1 MQQPPPARPSP
12 NPILVAL
19 LTALGVF
26 TVGLLVITV
35 GLRLF
40 ARPEAEATP
49 TPDLSG
55 IVLTPLVPGITPT
68 ATVTPTPPP
77 TETPTATPTATLVP
91 SPTPTESPTLIPSP
105 TPTSQPTPYAGPYR
119 ANGGDY
125 VAIQRSSFVLD
136 GSLAEWGGIPSTPL
150 TFVQSG
156 AENYTGLAD
165 YGVSARLAWDAAYL
179 YMAWEVSDDVHVQE
193 LGSYEM
199 FKGDEVELWIDA
211 DLAGDFDE
219 NSLNNDDYQFGFSAG
234 RSIGFGPE
242 GVVWYPQ
249 RRPDWNAQLGVA
261 SQPLGGQGYT
271 IEAAI
276 PWSILDKQPHA
287 GMVLGYALN
296 ASDNDVPGAAAQ
308 QTILMHTPGMVFGQ
322 PATFSNIRLQ

>member
-1 MQQPPPARPSP
+1 MQQPPPPRRPQP
-12 NPILVAL
+12 LLIAL

-26 TVGLLVITV
+26 TIGLIAITI

-40 ARPEAEATP
+40 NRPPAATP
-49 TPDLSG
+49 TPDLGG
-55 IVLTPLVPGITPT
+55 IILTPLVPGSTPT
-68 ATVTPTPPP
+68 LA
-77 TETPTATPTATLVP
+77 P
-91 SPTPTESPTLIPSP
+91 SPTPTETSTPSPTPTLIPSP
-105 TPTSQPTPYAGPYR
+105 TPTETATPTVVPSPTPSPQPTPYAGPYR

-125 VAIQRSSFVLD
+125 VVLQRGGFTID
-136 GSLAEWGGIPSTPL
+136 GSLAEWGGVPSLPL
-150 TFVQSG
+150 TQVQQG
-156 AENYTGLAD
+156 PENYTGLAD
-165 YGVSARLAWDAAYL
+165 FGVSGRLAWDAAFL
-179 YMAWEVSDDVHVQE
+179 YIAWEVSDDIHVQE

-211 DLAGDFDE
+211 DLPGDFDE
-219 NSLNNDDYQFGFSAG
+219 NSLNGDDYQFGFSAG

-249 RRPDWNAQLGVA
+249 RRPDWNTQLVVA

-271 IEAAI
+271 LEAAI
-276 PWSILDKQPHA
+276 PWTILLSTTPRA
-287 GMVLGYALN
+287 GMVFGFALN